1 MNDSEQR
8 TFPPIGASTSFS
20 KTVAESDV
28 YLFAGITGDFAPQHV
43 NEQYMA
49 AHPYGRRVA
58 HGVLILGLS
67 STASSL
73 LGEKYGLVVVSYG
86 YDRLRFVRPVFIGDT
101 VTVNYSVHRV
111 DVENRRSYAK
121 IEALR
126 TDGQVCMVAEHIL
139 YYV

>member
-1 MNDSEQR
+1 MSSNDQR
-8 TFPPIGASTSFS
+8 CFPPVGASTSFS

-28 YLFAGITGDFAPQHV
+28 YQFAGITGDFAPQHV

-49 AHPYGRRVA
+49 AHPYGKRVA
-58 HGVLILGLS
+58 HGVLILGLA

-73 LGEKYGLVVVSYG
+73 LGEQFGLTVVSYG

-101 VTVNYSVHRV
+101 VTVNYTVHRV
-111 DVENRRSYAK
+111 DEENRRSYAK
-121 IEALR
+121 VEAVR
-126 TDGQVCMVAEHIL
+126 TDGQVCMAAEHIL